1 MADLES
7 IKEKANSAAD
17 GISFNDCACETLTK
31 VPDFAIDMA
40 IKHMTDAAQEQGVD
54 LEQTVIACEK
64 FVEGMLA
71 PSGDYYSLNLDFH
84 LTLYK
89 ASGNQALQDQ
99 ISRSGTRLIPYFRA
113 RHQLRDSLARSAKEH
128 RDILSAVL
136 DGNRVL
142 SQELMFKHV
151 MLTNDI
157 ALDVLNSM
165 RN

>member
-1 MADLES
+1 M
-7 IKEKANSAAD
+7 
-17 GISFNDCACETLTK
+17 
-31 VPDFAIDMA
+31 
-40 IKHMTDAAQEQGVD
+40 
-54 LEQTVIACEK
+54 EQTVIACEK